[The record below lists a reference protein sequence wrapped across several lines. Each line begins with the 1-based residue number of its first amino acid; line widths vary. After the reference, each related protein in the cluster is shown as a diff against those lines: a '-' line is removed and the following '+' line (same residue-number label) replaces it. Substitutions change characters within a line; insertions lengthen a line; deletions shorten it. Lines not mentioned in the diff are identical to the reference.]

1 MLEIISIGRK
11 PKDAIDSGLRQ
22 LGKSLEEVEVEILD
36 PGGLFRK
43 AKVRIKVEGE
53 EPTPAPEVHLS
64 APNKKAFEGERRSVE
79 NKRPERAERP
89 ERPAKDRTERV
100 ERTERKQSVSKAPV
114 SKAPAN
120 ENKAQEKAPENVS
133 EKREPRRYEPVT
145 VEVAKKAEDF
155 ITELVAKMN
164 VQASVETSIED
175 GRLMVSLNTE
185 SSALIGHHGEV
196 LDSIEYLA
204 SFVINRDG
212 EKYYNVVVNCN
223 GYREKRKES
232 LVALANRMAAKCIKI
247 RRKVVLEPMNS
258 NERKIIHS
266 ALADN
271 DQIITK
277 SEGHEP
283 GRHIVILYKRR

>member
-11 PKDAIDSGLRQ
+11 PKDAIDSGLKQ

-43 AKVRIKVEGE
+43 AKVKIKVEGE
-53 EPTPAPEVHLS
+53 EPAPVVESAPAPV
-64 APNKKAFEGERRSVE
+64 KKTVESEKKPVE
-79 NKRPERAERP
+79 NKRPERRERP
-89 ERPAKDRTERV
+89 TRIERTENA
-100 ERTERKQSVSKAPV
+100 ERKQSVSKAPAA
-114 SKAPAN
+114 KAPAK
-120 ENKAQEKAPENVS
+120 ETKVEPAP

-175 GRLMVSLNTE
+175 GRLIVSLASE
-185 SSALIGHHGEV
+185 SSTLIGHHGEV

-204 SFVINRDG
+204 SFIINRDG